1 MKTKKVT
8 YVLPIDVVNQISK
21 LKELTGKSKS
31 RIISDLVKETMT
43 EEDKILSENIAN
55 TLPQVD
61 LEKTS
66 LKDLAGTI
74 DFNEETDAVKLKN
87 SIYLKKAGF

>member
-8 YVLPIDVVNQISK
+8 YVLPIGVVNQISK
-21 LKELTGKSKS
+21 LKDITGKSKS
-31 RIISDLVKETMT
+31 KIISDLVKETMT
-43 EEDKILSENIAN
+43 NEDKVLSENISD

-66 LKDLAGTI
+66 LED
-74 DFNEETDAVKLKN
+74 
-87 SIYLKKAGF
+87 